1 MKKMNLA
8 AHLAFVMVIPKSAPE
23 IRAMAEVVILENAYV
38 HIYILRKKYYI
49 ITEFAMSI
57 REILLLL
64 QLPYE
69 VTFHEMTR
77 VGNIVMESKSAL
89 MTACRLHLMVQ
100 TKI

>member
-1 MKKMNLA
+1 M
-8 AHLAFVMVIPKSAPE
+8 HDISP
-23 IRAMAEVVILENAYV
+23 
-38 HIYILRKKYYI
+38 
-49 ITEFAMSI
+49 
-57 REILLLL
+57 LL

>member
-1 MKKMNLA
+1 M
-8 AHLAFVMVIPKSAPE
+8 
-23 IRAMAEVVILENAYV
+23 RT
-38 HIYILRKKYYI
+38 HIYINYYYI
-49 ITEFAMSI
+49 ITEFAMTM
-57 REILLLL
+57 RAILLLL

>member
-23 IRAMAEVVILENAYV
+23 IRAMAEVVILENACV
-38 HIYILRKKYYI
+38 HTHTHYYYI
-49 ITEFAMSI
+49 ITEFAMSM
-57 REILLLL
+57 RELLL

-89 MTACRLHLMVQ
+89 MTACQLHLMVQ

>member
-1 MKKMNLA
+1 
-8 AHLAFVMVIPKSAPE
+8 MVIPKSAPE
-23 IRAMAEVVILENAYV
+23 TKAMAEVVILENASV
-38 HIYILRKKYYI
+38 HTHNYI
-49 ITEFAMSI
+49 ITKFAMLMH
-57 REILLLL
+57 EILILL

-69 VTFHEMTR
+69 VTFREMTK

>member
-38 HIYILRKKYYI
+38 HIYILRI

-89 MTACRLHLMVQ
+89 MTACQLHLMVQ